1 MEVIRDVVLVMV
13 EIVILVLVVI
23 FSVLVCLKNEIK
35 KCLINFNMRFMFY
48 IVYIKKLCL
57 IVI

>member
-35 KCLINFNMRFMFY
+35 KCLINFNMMFMCY

>member
-35 KCLINFNMRFMFY
+35 KCLINFNMRFMCY
-48 IVYIKKLCL
+48 IVYIKNY
-57 IVI
+57 V